1 MEWAVQEAKMLEHKN
16 LEQVTDSF
24 VKSLCAD
31 GELTDGVYSAFCEK
45 ISAGHGVYRL
55 EIECLRKVYEPD
67 ESGIGEVFIYE
78 CFSGNNEIMEDVFEK
93 GRYQFVRDD
102 IIKVTLGD
110 NKDTLI
116 KSEGRVSGEK
126 RK

>member
-1 MEWAVQEAKMLEHKN
+1 M
-16 LEQVTDSF
+16 
-24 VKSLCAD
+24 
-31 GELTDGVYSAFCEK
+31 
-45 ISAGHGVYRL
+45 
-55 EIECLRKVYEPD
+55 YEPD
-67 ESGIGEVFIYE
+67 ESGSGEVFIYE
-78 CFSGNNEIMEDVFEK
+78 CFSGNNEIMEAVFEK